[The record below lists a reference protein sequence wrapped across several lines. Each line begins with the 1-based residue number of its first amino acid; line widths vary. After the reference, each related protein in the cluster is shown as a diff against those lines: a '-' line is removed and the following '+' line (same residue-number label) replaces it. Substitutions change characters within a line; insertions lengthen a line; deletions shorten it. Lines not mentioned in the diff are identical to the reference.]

1 MLKVVEDSRETT
13 ITSSRMYVSVPIN
26 KADNIA
32 IRLKRIFEEELRL
45 EDSILISYN
54 PSVITKL
61 SYYLSGQISR
71 PASIGIAGETASG
84 KSTITLDIID
94 TILSFAKEYDLENV
108 ITRVNTDDYYYDR
121 SQMVK
126 EAGSFAEFAKHY
138 DLDVPHALELE
149 LMSKHIKELLSG
161 RQVFLPKYDMSGTA
175 MRYDN
180 HTLAKPSKIII
191 SEGLF
196 ALTDKIKDAFDFKIY
211 VDVRHHVQKERF
223 YIRAAERDLG
233 DSADTIYKNAS
244 NKAEIYIRPCKQY
257 ADIVLSGEAVRSRYK
272 MFLNKII
279 AIVKEEYFKEKM
291 YV

>member
-1 MLKVVEDSRETT
+1 MLNVITNPKETT
-13 ITSSRMYVSVPIN
+13 ITSNKMYVSVPISR
-26 KADNIA
+26 ADSIA
-32 IRLKRIFEEELRL
+32 LRLKRIFEEELKS
-45 EDSILISYN
+45 EDSVLISYN
-54 PSVITKL
+54 PAIITKL
-61 SYYLSGQISR
+61 SYYLSGQITRS
-71 PASIGIAGETASG
+71 ASIGIAGETASG

-94 TILSFAKEYDLENV
+94 TINSFAEKYNLDNI

-121 SQMVK
+121 SEMVK

-149 LMSKHIKELLSG
+149 LMNKHIKALLSG

-175 MRYDN
+175 IRYDN

-196 ALTDKIKDAFDFKIY
+196 TLTDKIKDAFDFKIY
-211 VDVRHHVQKERF
+211 VDVRHQVQKERF

-244 NKAEIYIRPCKQY
+244 NKAEIYIRPCKSH

-272 MFLNKII
+272 IFLNKII
-279 AIVKEEYFKEKM
+279 SIVQQEYFAEKSL
-291 YV
+291 V